1 MLQQR
6 DPARGIPVPLRENE
20 HLSLA
25 REYRRKALR
34 SSGAFRPQQPLS
46 YLRQQKYLL
55 TYFLLSCLRVLLFL
69 GMLMALLPDLA
80 AAQPTAPATRYWV
93 SFRNKAGQHLRPAA
107 YFHPA
112 AQARRRRQHLPA
124 ADSTDFPVCP
134 AYLARVRATADTVT
148 LVSRWFNAVACR
160 ATPAQAARLRQ
171 LPGVRSVEEWPVHN
185 LLPASRPAAPARP
198 LTAADRSL
206 ARRQTASLG
215 GADFRQA
222 RLNGQGV
229 RIAIFDVGF
238 NDTDRHPAFAHLRRR
253 QAIVATYDFL
263 RRTPDVYQGGNHGTE
278 VLSCIAGRLPDSTYL
293 GLAPGAE
300 FLLARTEQMYRE
312 RYAEEEAWLAAAE
325 WADRNGADIINSS
338 LGYTDRRYFP
348 EQMNGRTSLVAR
360 AAELAVRKGM
370 LVVNAAGN
378 DGDDPKWRTVGTPAD
393 GDSVLAVGGLDPDT
407 YLHIEFSS
415 YGPAP
420 GKRLKPNV
428 AAFGVAITAVPGGYS
443 RTEGTSFAS
452 PLVAGFAACVW
463 QQQRNLP
470 VMELFGRLQEA
481 GQLYPYFDYAHGY
494 GLLQARHFTAPA
506 AASTPTFD
514 FVRQDSLVRV
524 VIRAEAAFVPARTL
538 PLFADSVQAVT
549 PAEAAPVAA
558 VGQEQTRPV
567 PSAPQP
573 EEQVAPTPP
582 AYLYWQLLDA
592 QGHPLRYEVLEVTQ
606 RAVLRLP
613 LARLAAGARLR
624 VHYKGYTETYSGQ

>member
-1 MLQQR
+1 MRFSLILGLLLELTVLR
-6 DPARGIPVPLRENE
+6 THARQMPP
-20 HLSLA
+20 
-25 REYRRKALR
+25 
-34 SSGAFRPQQPLS
+34 
-46 YLRQQKYLL
+46 
-55 TYFLLSCLRVLLFL
+55 
-69 GMLMALLPDLA
+69 
-80 AAQPTAPATRYWV
+80 PTARYWV
-93 SFRNKAGQHLRPAA
+93 SFRDKAGQTLQPTA

-112 AQARRRRQHLPA
+112 AQARRQRQYLPA
-124 ADSTDFPVCP
+124 ADSTDFPVRP
-134 AYLARVRATADTVT
+134 DYVARVQAAADTVT

-160 ATPAQAARLRQ
+160 ATPAQAARLRR
-171 LPGVRSVEEWPVHN
+171 LPGVRSVEEWPIN
-185 LLPASRPAAPARP
+185 ELLPTSRPVALSRP

-215 GADFRQA
+215 GVDFRRA
-222 RLNGQGV
+222 RLNGYGL

-238 NDTDRHPAFAHLRRR
+238 NGADRHAAFAHLRRR

-278 VLSCIAGRLPDSTYL
+278 VFSCIAGQLPDSTFL

-348 EQMNGRTSLVAR
+348 EQMNGRISLVAR
-360 AAELAVRKGM
+360 AAELAVRKGI

-407 YLHIEFSS
+407 YLHIDFSS

-452 PLVAGFAACVW
+452 PLVAGFAACAW
-463 QQQRNLP
+463 QQQRNLS
-470 VMELFGRLQEA
+470 VMELFGRLQQA
-481 GQLYPYFDYAHGY
+481 GRLYPYFDYAHGY
-494 GLLQARHFTAPA
+494 GLLQASRFTAPA
-506 AASTPTFD
+506 TLPAPTFD
-514 FVRQDSLVRV
+514 FVRQDSAVRV
-524 VIRAEAAFVPARTL
+524 VIRPEAAFVPARTL
-538 PLFADSVQAVT
+538 PLFADSVQATT

-558 VGQEQTRPV
+558 VGQEQARPAA
-567 PSAPQP
+567 SPQP
-573 EEQVAPTPP
+573 DELVSPTPP
-582 AYLYWQLLDA
+582 DYLYWQLLDA
-592 QGHPLRYEVLEVTQ
+592 AGRPVRYEVLEVAQ
-606 RAVLRLP
+606 RVVLRLP
-613 LARLAAGARLR
+613 LARLAAGTTLR
-624 VHYKGYTETYSGQ
+624 VHYKGYTATYPGQ

>member
-1 MLQQR
+1 M
-6 DPARGIPVPLRENE
+6 PP
-20 HLSLA
+20 
-25 REYRRKALR
+25 
-34 SSGAFRPQQPLS
+34 
-46 YLRQQKYLL
+46 
-55 TYFLLSCLRVLLFL
+55 
-69 GMLMALLPDLA
+69 
-80 AAQPTAPATRYWV
+80 PTVRYWV
-93 SFRNKAGQHLRPAA
+93 SFRDKGGQTLQPTA

-112 AQARRRRQHLPA
+112 AQARRQRQHLPA
-124 ADSTDFPVCP
+124 ADSTDFPVRP
-134 AYLARVRATADTVT
+134 DYVARVQAAADTVT
-148 LVSRWFNAVACR
+148 LVSRWFNGVACR
-160 ATPAQAARLRQ
+160 ATLAQGARLRQ
-171 LPGVRSVEEWPVHN
+171 LPGVRSVEEWPVN
-185 LLPASRPAAPARP
+185 ELLPASRPVALARP

-206 ARRQTASLG
+206 ARRQTAALG
-215 GADFRQA
+215 GTDFRQA
-222 RLNGQGV
+222 RLNGHGM

-238 NDTDRHPAFAHLRRR
+238 NGTDRHAAFAHLRRR

-278 VLSCIAGRLPDSTYL
+278 VLSCIAGQLPDSTFI

-452 PLVAGFAACVW
+452 PLVAGFAACAW
-463 QQQRNLP
+463 QQQRNLS
-470 VMELFGRLQEA
+470 VMELFGRLQQA
-481 GQLYPYFDYAHGY
+481 GRLYPYFDYAHGY

-506 AASTPTFD
+506 ILTAPTFD
-514 FVRQDSLVRV
+514 FVRQDSAVRV
-524 VIRAEAAFVPARTL
+524 VIRPEAAFVPARTL
-538 PLFADSVQAVT
+538 PLFADSVQATT
-549 PAEAAPVAA
+549 PAEAAPMAA
-558 VGQEQTRPV
+558 VGQEQARPAA
-567 PSAPQP
+567 PSQP
-573 EEQVAPTPP
+573 DELVSPTPP
-582 AYLYWQLLDA
+582 DYLYWQLLDA
-592 QGHPLRYEVLEVTQ
+592 AGRLLRYEVLEVAQ
-606 RAVLRLP
+606 RVVLRLP
-613 LARLAAGARLR
+613 LHRLQAGTTLR
-624 VHYKGYTETYSGQ
+624 VHYKGYTATYPGQ